1 MTSIFFD
8 VLELN
13 LGITVVVL
21 ILGLL
26 SGKLRKRYGAGCM
39 KWLWMLLAVRLLIP
53 YNFSLPN
60 TGIRLFDSSAFA
72 QEENHGDLQN
82 RPEGIGEDQMG
93 DGLLHEGTDTQTVP
107 ANPKPPVTA
116 DDQRNGSLANA
127 SPAVGDQINAVTS
140 GENAARNPDVGE
152 TQPNQIEQEEIP
164 KQRGAVSVLLAS
176 VWLIG
181 FCASG
186 LYHLVCLCC
195 FFLNCRRN
203 LQAVPGEETRRQITA
218 LQKKLIGRVLPV
230 FTSKRVAS
238 PMLIGVVRPKMVLP
252 ISMDQWDDEELE
264 LIVAHELTHYQNRDI
279 LLKWILTAVCCVNW
293 FNPAVHWMRRQCFYE
308 MELACDGE
316 VLAERNDEER
326 ELYARLMLSFAGSIA
341 GAVSYATGF
350 SGSKK
355 RMRNRIDY
363 VLGSQSKRKGT
374 LLIALTLTAVLF
386 MTSLVSCGYQP
397 EETGDAPSSAVVDGE
412 PSSIP
417 GSQGHATE
425 EQGGEYGK
433 SEAEITIPG
442 TWIDELDIDGQR
454 SGNNQLMIIA
464 QNKDIWD
471 QEMDYANECY
481 QYAIID
487 LDHNGRLEIIV
498 SNMGG
503 TGIYTYNRFY
513 EINET
518 YDGLVECETSFLEG
532 ESQPDLLL
540 AGQLETYIDDKGR
553 FFYAVVDDVKNGSAE
568 QYQFICSLSLQSGK
582 ITTVPIASMSCI
594 YRNSVPK
601 ETYNNGAGEAVTA
614 DEYAQA
620 TKKYFVGYEHFTT
633 HMGWQDMRELPED
646 VEGIYEKLFLSYD
659 VYCNGPTGSSELKY
673 PGTIDSSGRQ
683 DDSERSS
690 YAGQQYLSQI
700 EKRVA
705 VPGTDICYAMYV
717 ADAALGS
724 RLYGL
729 LKSTDG
735 GTTWYVHS
743 DNPFQDASGGSVE
756 FTFLDESFGFAA
768 LSHNGGDEAT
778 LYVTEDGGLSYCP
791 VPMLGNPKVT
801 LTDGTQY
808 EPYDYPQMPYYAK
821 DQLVLTVGQGA
832 DGDYDGGD
840 RNKLARFISVD
851 HGKTFV
857 FLDYVTGAG
866 KSASA
871 EKISY
876 AGTVFVYEDLFYNIS
891 DRVPG
896 VNAILSCTMAGKH
909 VVINGHISPKNGAY
923 LLFNTETKQ
932 FEDEIYGSNFIWYD
946 DDITTAVYA
955 FWNEIHR
962 YDGSLV
968 GTVLMT
974 EDSYLY
980 DLEFAEN
987 HSKVRATIMTE
998 SGDTEEQIFDLK

>member
-1 MTSIFFD
+1 MTRIFFD

-13 LGITVVVL
+13 LGITVV
-21 ILGLL
+21 ILMLGIL

-60 TGIRLFDSSAFA
+60 TELRLFDSPDFA
-72 QEENHGDLQN
+72 QEENQD
-82 RPEGIGEDQMG
+82 RPGELGIDEKS
-93 DGLLHEGTDTQTVP
+93 DGLFHEGTDTQTVT

-116 DDQRNGSLANA
+116 DDGASGSEAH
-127 SPAVGDQINAVTS
+127 SPLAVGDQFNTATPGGQVLENVT
-140 GENAARNPDVGE
+140 GNPDAGE
-152 TQPNQIEQEEIP
+152 TQPVHIETEEQP
-164 KQRGAVSVLLAS
+164 KQRGAVSVLFAS
-176 VWLIG
+176 LWLIG
-181 FCASG
+181 LCASG
-186 LYHLVCLCC
+186 LYHVVCRCC
-195 FFLNCRRN
+195 FILDCRRH
-203 LQAVPGEETRRQITA
+203 LQAVSGEETRRKITA
-218 LQKKLIGRVLPV
+218 LQRKLIGRVLPV
-230 FTSKRVAS
+230 FTGKRVTS
-238 PMLIGVVRPKMVLP
+238 PMLIGVVHPKMVLP
-252 ISMDQWDDEELE
+252 LSMDQWKDEELE

-308 MELACDGE
+308 MELACDGK
-316 VLAERNDEER
+316 VLAERKDDER
-326 ELYARLMLSFAGSIA
+326 QLYARLMLSFAGSSA

-363 VLGSQSKRKGT
+363 VLGSQRKRKGT
-374 LLIALTLTAVLF
+374 LLIALTFTAVLF
-386 MTSLVSCGYQP
+386 LTSLVSCGYQP
-397 EETGDAPSSAVVDGE
+397 EETGEVPSSEVVDGE
-412 PSSIP
+412 PGSIP
-417 GSQGHATE
+417 GSQGHPTE
-425 EQGGEYGK
+425 EQGGESGK
-433 SEAEITIPG
+433 AEAEITVPD
-442 TWIDELDIDGQR
+442 TRVDELDIDGQH
-454 SGNNQLMIIA
+454 SGYNQLMIIA
-464 QNKDIWD
+464 QKKDIWD
-471 QEMDYANECY
+471 QEMDYANESY
-481 QYAIID
+481 QYTIID
-487 LDHNGRLEIIV
+487 LDRNGRLEIIV

-518 YDGLVECETSFLEG
+518 YDDLVECETSFLEG

-540 AGQLETYIDDKGR
+540 AEQLETYIDDKGR

-620 TKKYFVGYEHFTT
+620 VEQYFAGYEHYTT
-633 HMGWQDMRELPED
+633 SMGWQDMRELPED
-646 VEGIYEKLFLSYD
+646 VEGIREKLFQSYN

-683 DDSERSS
+683 DDSEHPS
-690 YAGQQYLSQI
+690 YAGAQYLSQI

-735 GTTWYVHS
+735 GANWYVHS
-743 DNPFQDASGGSVE
+743 TNPFQDASGGSVE

-778 LYVTEDGGLSYCP
+778 LYVTEDGGLSYCS

-808 EPYDYPQMPYYAK
+808 EPYDYPQMPYYAQ

-851 HGKTFV
+851 HGKSFV

-866 KSASA
+866 TSASDG
-871 EKISY
+871 KFSF
-876 AGTVFVYEDLFYNIS
+876 AGTVFTYEDLSYDIS

-896 VNAILSCTMAGKH
+896 VNAILSCTKAGKH
-909 VVINGHISPKNGAY
+909 IVIDGHIGPKNGAF
-923 LLFNTETKQ
+923 LLFNTETRQ
-932 FEDEIYGSNFIWYD
+932 FEDEIFGSNFIWYD

-955 FWNEIHR
+955 FWNEIYR

-974 EDSYLY
+974 EGSYLY
-980 DLEFAEN
+980 GLEFAEN
-987 HSKVRATIMTE
+987 HSKVKATIMTE
-998 SGDTEEQIFDLK
+998 SGDTEEQIFDL

>member
-1 MTSIFFD
+1 MTRIFFD

-13 LGITVVVL
+13 LGITVVIL

-60 TGIRLFDSSAFA
+60 TEIRLFDSPDFA
-72 QEENHGDLQN
+72 QEESRDRSGELGIDEKDNGLQ
-82 RPEGIGEDQMG
+82 R
-93 DGLLHEGTDTQTVP
+93 EGTDTQIVP

-116 DDQRNGSLANA
+116 DDQANGSEANA
-127 SPAVGDQINAVTS
+127 SPAVGDPINMMTPSEQVLENVT
-140 GENAARNPDVGE
+140 GNPDAEE
-152 TQPNQIEQEEIP
+152 THPGQMEKVEQS
-164 KQRGAVSVLLAS
+164 KQKCTVSVLLAS
-176 VWLIG
+176 IWLIG
-181 FCASG
+181 FGAAG
-186 LYHLVCLCC
+186 LYHVVWRCC
-195 FFLNCRRN
+195 FFLDCRRH
-203 LQAVPGEETRRQITA
+203 LREVPVEETRRQIDA
-218 LQKKLIGRVLPV
+218 LQMKLIGRVLPV
-230 FTSKRVAS
+230 FTSKRVTS
-238 PMLIGVVRPKMVLP
+238 PMLIGVVHPKMVLP
-252 ISMDQWDDEELE
+252 VSMDQWKDEELE

-308 MELACDGE
+308 MELACDGK
-316 VLAERNDEER
+316 VLAARNDEER

-363 VLGSQSKRKGT
+363 VLGSQSKKKGT
-374 LLIALTLTAVLF
+374 LLIALTSVTVLLV
-386 MTSLVSCGYQP
+386 TSFVSCGYQP
-397 EETGDAPSSAVVDGE
+397 EETGEDPSSGVVDGE
-412 PSSIP
+412 LGSETVLSIP
-417 GSQGHATE
+417 GTRV
-425 EQGGEYGK
+425 
-433 SEAEITIPG
+433 
-442 TWIDELDIDGQR
+442 DELDIDEQH
-454 SGNNQLMIIA
+454 SGYNQLMIIA
-464 QNKDIWD
+464 QKKDIWD
-471 QEMDYANECY
+471 QEMDYANESY
-481 QYAIID
+481 QYTIID

-513 EINET
+513 EINES
-518 YDGLVECETSFLEG
+518 YDDLVECETSFLED

-540 AGQLETYIDDKGR
+540 AEQLETYIDDKGR
-553 FFYAVVDDVKNGSAE
+553 IFYAVKDEVKNGSAE
-568 QYQFICSLSLQSGK
+568 RYQFIGSLSLQSGK
-582 ITTVPIASMSCI
+582 VTTVPIASMSCI
-594 YRNSVPK
+594 YQNFVPK
-601 ETYNNGAGEAVTA
+601 ETYYNGAGETVTA

-620 TKKYFVGYEHFTT
+620 TEQYFEGYEHFTT
-633 HMGWQDMRELPED
+633 HMGWQDMRELPQD
-646 VEGIYEKLFLSYD
+646 VEGICEKLFQSYD
-659 VYCNGPTGSSELKY
+659 VYCDGPTWSPELKNH
-673 PGTIDSSGRQ
+673 GTIDSSGMQ
-683 DDSERSS
+683 EDSEHPS

-717 ADAALGS
+717 VDAALGS

-735 GTTWYVHS
+735 GMNWYVHS
-743 DNPFQDASGGSVE
+743 TNPFQNASGGSVE

-808 EPYDYPQMPYYAK
+808 EPYDYPQMPYYVQ

-840 RNKLARFISVD
+840 RSKLARFISVD

-857 FLDYVTGAG
+857 FLDYVTSGG
-866 KSASA
+866 KSASD
-871 EKISY
+871 EKISF
-876 AGTVFVYEDLFYNIS
+876 AGTVFTYEDLIYDIS

-909 VVINGHISPKNGAY
+909 IVIDGHIGPKNGAY

-932 FEDEIYGSNFIWYD
+932 FEDEIFGSNFIWYD
-946 DDITTAVYA
+946 DDITTAVYEL
-955 FWNEIHR
+955 WNEIYR

-974 EDSYLY
+974 EGSYLY
-980 DLEFAEN
+980 SLEFAEN

-998 SGDTEEQIFDLK
+998 SGDTEEQLFDI

>member
-1 MTSIFFD
+1 MTRIFFD

-13 LGITVVVL
+13 LGITVVIL
-21 ILGLL
+21 ILGIL

-60 TGIRLFDSSAFA
+60 TELRLFDSPDFA
-72 QEENHGDLQN
+72 QEENQD
-82 RPEGIGEDQMG
+82 RPGELGIDEKS
-93 DGLLHEGTDTQTVP
+93 DGLFHEGTDTQTVT

-116 DDQRNGSLANA
+116 DDGASGSEAH
-127 SPAVGDQINAVTS
+127 SPLAVGDQFNTATPGGQVLENVT
-140 GENAARNPDVGE
+140 GNPDAGE
-152 TQPNQIEQEEIP
+152 TQPVHIETEEQP
-164 KQRGAVSVLLAS
+164 KQRGAVSVLFAS
-176 VWLIG
+176 LWLIG
-181 FCASG
+181 LCASG
-186 LYHLVCLCC
+186 LYHVVCRCC
-195 FFLNCRRN
+195 FILDCRRH
-203 LQAVPGEETRRQITA
+203 LQAVSGEETRRKITA
-218 LQKKLIGRVLPV
+218 LQRKLIGRVLPV
-230 FTSKRVAS
+230 FTGKRVTS
-238 PMLIGVVRPKMVLP
+238 PMLIGVVHPKMVLP
-252 ISMDQWDDEELE
+252 LSMDQWKDEELE

-308 MELACDGE
+308 MELACDGK
-316 VLAERNDEER
+316 VLAERKDDER
-326 ELYARLMLSFAGSIA
+326 QLYARLMLSFAGSSA

-363 VLGSQSKRKGT
+363 VLGSQRKRKGT
-374 LLIALTLTAVLF
+374 LLIALTFTAVLF
-386 MTSLVSCGYQP
+386 LTSLVSCGYQP
-397 EETGDAPSSAVVDGE
+397 EETGEVPSSEVVDGE
-412 PSSIP
+412 PGSIP
-417 GSQGHATE
+417 GSQGHPTE
-425 EQGGEYGK
+425 EQGGESGK
-433 SEAEITIPG
+433 AEAEITVPD
-442 TWIDELDIDGQR
+442 TRVDELDIDGQH
-454 SGNNQLMIIA
+454 SGYNQLMIIA
-464 QNKDIWD
+464 QKKDIWD
-471 QEMDYANECY
+471 QEMDYANESY
-481 QYAIID
+481 QYTIID
-487 LDHNGRLEIIV
+487 LDRNGRLEIIV
-498 SNMGG
+498 SNIGG
-503 TGIYTYNRFY
+503 TGIYTYDRFY

-518 YDGLVECETSFLEG
+518 YDDLVECETSFLEG

-540 AGQLETYIDDKGR
+540 AEQLETYIDDKGR

-620 TKKYFVGYEHFTT
+620 VEQYFAGYEHYTT
-633 HMGWQDMRELPED
+633 SMGWQDMRELPED
-646 VEGIYEKLFLSYD
+646 VEGIREKLFQSYN

-683 DDSERSS
+683 DDSEHPS
-690 YAGQQYLSQI
+690 YAGAQYLSQI

-735 GTTWYVHS
+735 GANWYVHS
-743 DNPFQDASGGSVE
+743 TNPFQDASGGSVE

-778 LYVTEDGGLSYCP
+778 LYVTEDGGLSYCS

-808 EPYDYPQMPYYAK
+808 EPYDYPQMPYYAQ

-851 HGKTFV
+851 HGKSFV

-866 KSASA
+866 TSASDG
-871 EKISY
+871 KFSF
-876 AGTVFVYEDLFYNIS
+876 AGTVFTYEDLIYDIS

-896 VNAILSCTMAGKH
+896 VNAILSCTKAGKH
-909 VVINGHISPKNGAY
+909 IVIDGHIGPKNGAF
-923 LLFNTETKQ
+923 LLFNTETRQ
-932 FEDEIYGSNFIWYD
+932 FEDEIFGSNFIWYD

-955 FWNEIHR
+955 FWNEIYR

-974 EDSYLY
+974 EGSYLY
-980 DLEFAEN
+980 GLEFAEN
-987 HSKVRATIMTE
+987 HSKVKATIMTE
-998 SGDTEEQIFDLK
+998 SGDTEEQIFDL

>member
-60 TGIRLFDSSAFA
+60 TEIRLFDSSAFA

-93 DGLLHEGTDTQTVP
+93 DGLFHEGTDTQTVP

-116 DDQRNGSLANA
+116 DDQRNGSLANV

-152 TQPNQIEQEEIP
+152 TQPSQIEQEEIP
-164 KQRGAVSVLLAS
+164 KQRGAVPVLLAS

-218 LQKKLIGRVLPV
+218 LQKKLISRVLPV
-230 FTSKRVAS
+230 FTSRRVTS
-238 PMLIGVVRPKMVLP
+238 PMLIDVVHPKMVLP

-308 MELACDGE
+308 MELACDGK

-350 SGSKK
+350 SGSKR

-374 LLIALTLTAVLF
+374 LLIVLTLTAVLF

-397 EETGDAPSSAVVDGE
+397 EETGEMILPSSSAETGTEPTKETIDPTQSQEELTSAGNIMNPDREDVLAAREKALEGMTDEEIARLRENIKVANLTMERAYLNDNLFEKLSKKDSPYWQYFDHKGE
-412 PSSIP
+412 IQL
-417 GSQGHATE
+417 GWW
-425 EQGGEYGK
+425 YK
-433 SEAEITIPG
+433 
-442 TWIDELDIDGQR
+442 R
-454 SGNNQLMIIA
+454 S
-464 QNKDIWD
+464 
-471 QEMDYANECY
+471 
-481 QYAIID
+481 
-487 LDHNGRLEIIV
+487 IV
-498 SNMGG
+498 SKESIMYIE
-503 TGIYTYNRFY
+503 GISEEEFAERYTEPGIVYNRFDA
-513 EINET
+513 ENFITLIADMQVSVNNEKLRT
-518 YDGLVECETSFLEG
+518 DLQQLIDLARMAKLTHEMEYANAIYKILHDMDYFLLRYG
-532 ESQPDLLL
+532 
-540 AGQLETYIDDKGR
+540 IDDVLPYVKDGSTVEKYYGVL
-553 FFYAVVDDVKNGSAE
+553 FIYGAEPFLLDPQNISVV
-568 QYQFICSLSLQSGK
+568 GK
-582 ITTVPIASMSCI
+582 DHT
-594 YRNSVPK
+594 
-601 ETYNNGAGEAVTA
+601 
-614 DEYAQA
+614 
-620 TKKYFVGYEHFTT
+620 
-633 HMGWQDMRELPED
+633 L
-646 VEGIYEKLFLSYD
+646 
-659 VYCNGPTGSSELKY
+659 
-673 PGTIDSSGRQ
+673 PGTVNRNEEQ
-683 DDSERSS
+683 ENSEHPS
-690 YAGQQYLSQI
+690 YVGQQYLSQI

-735 GTTWYVHS
+735 GANWYVHS
-743 DNPFQDASGGSVE
+743 TNPFQDASGGSVE

-778 LYVTEDGGLSYCP
+778 LYVTEDGGQAFCP

-840 RNKLARFISVD
+840 RNKLARFVSVD

-857 FLDYVTGAG
+857 FLDYVTSTR

-871 EKISY
+871 EKISF
-876 AGTVFVYEDLFYNIS
+876 AGTVFTYEDLIYDIS

-909 VVINGHISPKNGAY
+909 VVIDGHIGPKNGAY

-998 SGDTEEQIFDLK
+998 SGDTEEQIFDL